1 MSSTARNLPR
11 HRSWLRVLVL
21 LLAVLVPGAPTAVC
35 APAPVAAAEIVEY
48 DALDALRPT
57 GAAARRTAAPRPAP
71 APAAP
76 RGRVTPAPPRPPYP
90 PAAPGAP
97 RTVVLR
103 C

>member
-1 MSSTARNLPR
+1 MSSTARTLPR

-21 LLAVLVPGAPTAVC
+21 LLAVLVPGAPTTAR

-48 DALDALRPT
+48 DAQDAPRPT
-57 GAAARRTAAPRPAP
+57 GAAARRAVEPRPDPAP
-71 APAAP
+71 ATA
-76 RGRVTPAPPRPPYP
+76 RGRLLPAPPRPPHP
-90 PAAPGAP
+90 PAAPDTP